1 MLEFAQQSENLTTH
15 IEPKQQ
21 SASERNYVLVLNDND
36 HAIQFGEVYD
46 SLEDAQDAGNDAIH
60 GGQAIGYAVLNRQE
74 QKVEVYDSDFPTSGV
89 FSEEVYANSP
99 FQTLTVHTDAPL
111 KPSEEPETQKK
122 GRPTRAEQLYKLFA
136 EMYPEIISGEHEY
149 ERYEDP
155 DGEDSGFE
163 PLAVENHG
171 GGQYSWSTFYFQ
183 EGDLM
188 ADPDFCFL
196 LDHENKRMEILS
208 FQMDGVPPYG
218 TMYECCIDDTGNVDE
233 RLRAELEQTFLQG

>member
-1 MLEFAQQSENLTTH
+1 
-15 IEPKQQ
+15 
-21 SASERNYVLVLNDND
+21 
-36 HAIQFGEVYD
+36 
-46 SLEDAQDAGNDAIH
+46 
-60 GGQAIGYAVLNRQE
+60 
-74 QKVEVYDSDFPTSGV
+74 
-89 FSEEVYANSP
+89 
-99 FQTLTVHTDAPL
+99 
-111 KPSEEPETQKK
+111 
-122 GRPTRAEQLYKLFA
+122 
-136 EMYPEIISGEHEY
+136 MYPEIISGEHEY